1 MPKARRSRRTLTTL
15 VVLVLLSISIIT
27 LDQSG
32 RTHSVASGVKSI
44 ASDVFSPLRSGVNAI
59 LDPIGSFFAGAVNF
73 GALEQENRKLQ
84 ATIGQLRQEQA
95 QQTFDAHQLAQIQKL
110 LAMEKLPYLENLPR
124 VMAETVSTGT
134 SNFAA
139 TIRIDKGRSQG
150 IALNDPVVGAGGL
163 VGQVVEANHTTSVVR
178 LVTDGQS
185 RVGVT
190 FGKSADATVLGQGMG
205 NPMSADLITSG
216 AKVSRGELMFTN
228 GLAGAVFPPG
238 IPVASVASAH
248 KGSAIGQ
255 ETIVVQPLADL
266 NTLGYVLVVQWSPP
280 P

>member
-15 VVLVLLSISIIT
+15 VVLVLLSISVIT

-32 RTHSVASGVKSI
+32 RTHSIASGVKSI

-59 LDPIGSFFAGAVNF
+59 LDPIGSFFAGAVNY
-73 GALEQENRKLQ
+73 ASLEEENRKLQ
-84 ATIGQLRQEQA
+84 ATIGRL
-95 QQTFDAHQLAQIQKL
+95 QQDRASKTFEIRQLAELQKL
-110 LAMEKLPYLENLPR
+110 LAAEKLPYLESLPM

-150 IALNDPVVGAGGL
+150 IALYDPVVGAGGL

-190 FGKSADATVLGQGMG
+190 FGNSAEATVAGQGSG
-205 NPMSADLITSG
+205 NPMTAELVASG
-216 AKVSRGELMFTN
+216 TKVTRGEQMFTN
-228 GLAGAVFPPG
+228 GLAGGEYPRG
-238 IPVASVASAH
+238 IPVASVTSVKTGA
-248 KGSAIGQ
+248 GGNQ
-255 ETIVVQPLADL
+255 ESIVVKPLANL
-266 NTLGYVLVVQWSPP
+266 GTLAYVVVVQWSPTP
-280 P
+280 

>member
-1 MPKARRSRRTLTTL
+1 MARARRSRHTLTTL
-15 VVLVLLSISIIT
+15 VVLVLISVSVIT

-32 RTHSVASGVKSI
+32 RTHSIASGVKSI

-59 LDPIGSFFAGAVNF
+59 LDPIGNFFAGAVDY

-84 ATIGQLRQEQA
+84 QTIGQLRQEQA
-95 QQTFDAHQLAQIQKL
+95 QRSFDTRQVAEIQKL
-110 LAMEKLPYLENLPR
+110 LAMEKLPYLASLPR

-134 SNFAA
+134 SNFAD

-150 IALNDPVVGAGGL
+150 IALNDPVVAAGGL

-190 FGKSADATVLGQGMG
+190 FGSSAEATVIGQGMG
-205 NPMSADLITSG
+205 NPMAAELIAPGT
-216 AKVSRGELMFTN
+216 KVSKGELMFTN
-228 GLAGAVFPPG
+228 GLADAEFPPG
-238 IPVASVASAH
+238 IPVATVVSVHTQS
-248 KGSAIGQ
+248 GTGQ
-255 ETIVVQPLADL
+255 KSVVVQPLANL
-266 NTLGYVLVVQWSPP
+266 GSLGYVLVVQWSPSL
-280 P
+280 